1 MVKWENEKNVY
12 ILGAA
17 LGALGTTMS
26 NEIIE
31 AIRADWRMLSLHFLL
46 LLHPFVVLFHL
57 IPFRLCPIYTSPYRL
72 MIHNHTASEHLGE
85 TPTTRAVKDQLKKLS
100 TAPSSST
107 ITTTVKK
114 SGAGAGVKKARAT
127 AAKGKGKGKGK
138 GEGKKR
144 AADDDDDDNDSGDAE
159 GGDKEGDEDEDEET
173 MPVKKKKTVAVKKK
187 VEDEDDG
194 EV

>member
-72 MIHNHTASEHLGE
+72 MIHNLPLIPCPISSYSELQLTSHPQPHSIRTFRRNTHHPRCERSTQE
-85 TPTTRAVKDQLKKLS
+85 TVHCPILLYYHHYSQ
-100 TAPSSST
+100 
-107 ITTTVKK
+107 
-114 SGAGAGVKKARAT
+114 
-127 AAKGKGKGKGK
+127 
-138 GEGKKR
+138 
-144 AADDDDDDNDSGDAE
+144 
-159 GGDKEGDEDEDEET
+159 
-173 MPVKKKKTVAVKKK
+173 
-187 VEDEDDG
+187 
-194 EV
+194 EVRCWCQES